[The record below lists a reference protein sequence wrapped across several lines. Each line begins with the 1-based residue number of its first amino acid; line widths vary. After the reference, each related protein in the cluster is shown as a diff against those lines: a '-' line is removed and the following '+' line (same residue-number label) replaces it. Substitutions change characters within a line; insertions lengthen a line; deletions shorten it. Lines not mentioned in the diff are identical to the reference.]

1 MGICDMGYLKDFQ
14 NNQVDGDIAQWS
26 EKYSRGRGM
35 CLDKKVMH
43 VALSMLSQRYQWIIQ
58 VRVEALGAKDNLKIL
73 SVCPG

>member
-1 MGICDMGYLKDFQ
+1 
-14 NNQVDGDIAQWS
+14 
-26 EKYSRGRGM
+26 M